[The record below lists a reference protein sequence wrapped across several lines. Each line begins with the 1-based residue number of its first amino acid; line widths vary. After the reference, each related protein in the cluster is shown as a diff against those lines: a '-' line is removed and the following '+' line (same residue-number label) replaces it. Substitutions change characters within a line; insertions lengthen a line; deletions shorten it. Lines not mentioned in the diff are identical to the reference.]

1 MKLLIVEDERAL
13 RDSLVS
19 FLSDEGFLCEE
30 AEDYDSALQKMLV
43 YDYDLI
49 ILDLN
54 LPGGNGLDLLSSLKN
69 EKPDS
74 GVLILTAKDSLDD
87 KIKGLDLGSD
97 DYITKPFH
105 LPELNSRINAII
117 RRKNFKGSDSIKFNE
132 LEITPSKRLVT
143 VHNNE
148 IDLTKKEFD
157 LLLYLIINKNLVLT
171 KEAIAEHLW
180 GDNIDI
186 VDNFD
191 FIYTHIKNLR
201 QKIEK
206 QKGKDYLKTVYGFG
220 YKFDEF
226 I

>member
-117 RRKNFKGSDSIKFNE
+117 RR
-132 LEITPSKRLVT
+132 
-143 VHNNE
+143 
-148 IDLTKKEFD
+148 
-157 LLLYLIINKNLVLT
+157 
-171 KEAIAEHLW
+171 
-180 GDNIDI
+180 
-186 VDNFD
+186 
-191 FIYTHIKNLR
+191 
-201 QKIEK
+201 
-206 QKGKDYLKTVYGFG
+206 
-220 YKFDEF
+220 
-226 I
+226 